1 MSIKA
6 RVKRLLRS
14 KGARCPSCPSLA
26 IVYVGDDLYG
36 ASETQEEP
44 APCPRC
50 GRPAQV
56 ISVEFVDDFY
66 NNAHLLE
73 GT

>member
-6 RVKRLLRS
+6 RVKRLERS
-14 KGARCPSCPSLA
+14 KGACGPGCPSLA
-26 IVYVGDDLYG
+26 IVYVDDWYG
-36 ASETQEEP
+36 TSHTQEQP

>member
-6 RVKRLLRS
+6 RVQRLERS
-14 KGARCPSCPSLA
+14 QLACGPDCPSLA
-26 IVYVGDDLYG
+26 IVYVGDDWYG
-36 ASETQEEP
+36 APDTQEQP

-56 ISVEFVDDFY
+56 IRVEFVDDFY
-66 NNAHLLE
+66 HNAHLFQ

>member
-1 MSIKA
+1 MSIAA
-6 RVKRLLRS
+6 RLKRLERS
-14 KGARCPSCPSLA
+14 KGTCCPGCPSLA
-26 IVYVGDDLYG
+26 IVYVGDWYG
-36 ASETQEEP
+36 ASDTQEQP

-56 ISVEFVDDFY
+56 IRVEYEPNFY
-66 NNAHLLE
+66 SNAHLLE

>member
-6 RVKRLLRS
+6 RVKRLERS
-14 KGARCPSCPSLA
+14 KGACCPACPSLA
-26 IVYVGDDLYG
+26 VMYVGDWYG
-36 ASETQEEP
+36 ASDTQEQP
-44 APCPRC
+44 TPCPRC
-50 GRPAQV
+50 GRPANV
-56 ISVEFVDDFY
+56 IRVEYVTDFY

>member
-1 MSIKA
+1 MSIAA
-6 RVKRLLRS
+6 RVKRLERS
-14 KGARCPSCPSLA
+14 QGACGPGCPSLA
-26 IVYVGDDLYG
+26 IVYVGDYYG
-36 ASETQEEP
+36 PSDTQEQP

>member
-6 RVKRLLRS
+6 RAKRLERS
-14 KGARCPSCPSLA
+14 KGTCCPDCPSLA
-26 IVYVGDDLYG
+26 IVYVGDWYG
-36 ASETQEEP
+36 ASDTPEQP

-50 GRPAQV
+50 GRPANV
-56 ISVEFVDDFY
+56 NRVVYDADFY
-66 NNAHLLE
+66 RNVHLLE